1 MFAQSLNEAVLG
13 FSMLRLLLLALS
25 TMLTTA
31 PVSVVSAGVDTV
43 ATLPTHNTQR
53 EEQLSPSAREWSVAN
68 KLQLL
73 MNTLIQ

>member
-1 MFAQSLNEAVLG
+1 MKPMLG

-53 EEQLSPSAREWSVAN
+53 EQQLSSSVSESGV
-68 KLQLL
+68 
-73 MNTLIQ
+73 